1 MFSPASSLIL
11 NYWIIFDPIVRGFGV
26 CGAFWDW
33 MGGLLLE
40 LDFEYGVVLGLVP
53 VDFPT
58 SSNLLLW

>member
-1 MFSPASSLIL
+1 MFYSSCASTYSSPVVDL
-11 NYWIIFDPIVRGFGV
+11 FPGV

-58 SSNLLLW
+58 SSNLLL